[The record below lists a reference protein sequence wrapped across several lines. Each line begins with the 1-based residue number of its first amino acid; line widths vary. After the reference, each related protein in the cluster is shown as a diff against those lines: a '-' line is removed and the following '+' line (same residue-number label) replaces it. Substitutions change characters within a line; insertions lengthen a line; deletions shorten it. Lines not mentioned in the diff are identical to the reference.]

1 MVNAVL
7 RAVEQYDM
15 LSPGDS
21 VIVALSGGA
30 DSVSLLHVL
39 ISVKEK
45 YNLNI
50 YAAHLNH
57 LLRGIEAERDEHF
70 CKILCEKYNIP
81 LYVRKRD
88 IRALSE
94 ERGISEE
101 LCGRDE
107 RYAFFSELSSE
118 FNAKVA
124 TAHTASDNAET
135 LLFNLARGSSVTGAK
150 GIPPKRGN
158 IIRPLIFCTRA
169 DIERYCREN
178 FLDYVTDST
187 NLSDGYTRN
196 KIRHNVIPALKEL
209 NPSFELAVLRFC
221 ESAALA
227 DDYISKSAL
236 KLIERAKCDGG
247 FRAHT
252 LDSAEPA
259 VLNAALEILCKQKA
273 DFTAE
278 ARHISLLKGILK
290 SGGAVDLGD
299 FSAVCKQGILRFSPK
314 DINSMPYNISFSGSF
329 EFEYN
334 GAHVKVELD
343 NSNNELKEFVF
354 RTRHSGDRFTFPKRN
369 VTKPLRKALNEQKIP
384 SELRDSLLLMSC
396 GDTVL
401 WCEGLGYSQQGEAL
415 RKSNNLKV
423 IINKR
428 GDNNA

>member
-1 MVNAVL
+1 MVHPVL
-7 RAVEQYDM
+7 KAVERYNM

-30 DSVSLLHVL
+30 DSVSLLHVI
-39 ISVKEK
+39 ISIKEK
-45 YNLNI
+45 YSLNI

-57 LLRGIEAERDEHF
+57 QLRGDEAERDETF

-81 LYVRKRD
+81 LYVRKKD
-88 IRALSE
+88 IGKLSE

-118 FNAKVA
+118 LNAKVA

-135 LLFNLARGSSVTGAK
+135 LLFNIARGSSVTGAK

-158 IIRPLIFCTRA
+158 IIRPLIFCTRS
-169 DIERYCREN
+169 DIERYCRDN
-178 FLDYVTDST
+178 SLGYVTDST

-196 KIRHNVIPALKEL
+196 KIRHNVIPTLREI
-209 NPSFELAVLRFC
+209 NPSFELAALRFC

-227 DDYISKSAL
+227 DDYINKSAVS
-236 KLIERAKCDGG
+236 LIERAKCDGG
-247 FRAHT
+247 YRAFT
-252 LDSAEPA
+252 LTSDEPA
-259 VLNAALEILCKQKA
+259 VLNEALELLCRQQA

-290 SGGAVDLGD
+290 SGGAVDFGGCN
-299 FSAVCKQGILRFSPK
+299 AVCKQGILRFSPK
-314 DINSMPYNISFSGSF
+314 NIKEMPYNISFSGSF

-334 GAHVKVELD
+334 GTHVNVELD
-343 NSNNELKEFVF
+343 NSKNELKNFVF
-354 RTRHSGDRFTFPKRN
+354 RTRLSGDRFTFPKRN

-384 SELRDSLLLMSC
+384 SELRDRLLVMC
-396 GDTVL
+396 DGNTVL

-415 RKSNNLKV
+415 RKSHKLAVN
-423 IINKR
+423 ISKR